1 MFQCE
6 NYYSVGRTHTRA
18 HTHTH
23 TNTVQLIQ
31 VSFGCRRVK
40 PEATQEEGVEK
51 GPDTATA
58 PLPPRCIANGTGFT
72 CSSAACPAAG
82 KTRYEAN
89 TS

>member
-1 MFQCE
+1 MLE
-6 NYYSVGRTHTRA
+6 GHTRA
-18 HTHTH
+18 HTHMH

-40 PEATQEEGVEK
+40 PEATQGDGVEM

-58 PLPPRCIANGTGFT
+58 PLPPHCVANGTDFA
-72 CSSAACPAAG
+72 CSSAACPAAA
-82 KTRYEAN
+82 KTRYDVS